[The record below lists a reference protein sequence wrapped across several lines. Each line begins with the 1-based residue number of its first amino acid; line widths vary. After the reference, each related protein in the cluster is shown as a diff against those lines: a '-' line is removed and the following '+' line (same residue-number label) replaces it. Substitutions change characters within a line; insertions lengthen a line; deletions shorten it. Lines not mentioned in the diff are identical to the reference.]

1 MTALAATETIRVL
14 LVEDDEDDYVLTRD
28 LLADTQGIS
37 FELDW
42 VSDGRLALEQIC
54 EGGHD
59 VCLLDY
65 RLGAQTGIDV
75 LREAISQGCGMPVI
89 LLTGQGD
96 KETDLEAMRAGAH
109 DYLVKGQIN
118 SALLDR
124 AIRYA
129 IQKQRTQDERLRR
142 AREEAA
148 RAEAEAANRAKDDF
162 IAMVS
167 HELRNPLGAILNSV
181 RILRGGTLQGEHVT
195 RALDVIDRNTRR
207 QVQLVD
213 DLLDVARIVN
223 GTLRITHATVDLREA
238 IDAAIEVVQFAVD
251 EKKIRLVTDLDVN
264 PIRVSGDADRLQQ
277 VVWNLLTNAVKFS
290 LPGGLVSVRLG
301 RDGEHAVL
309 VVADTGKGI
318 APELLPY
325 IFDRF
330 RQAEGAVATRTGG
343 LGLGLAIVRH
353 LVEAHGGT
361 VHAES
366 EGDARGATFTV
377 RLPLGGME

>member
-1 MTALAATETIRVL
+1 MTALVATETIKVL
-14 LVEDDEDDYVLTRD
+14 LVEDDEDDYVLTRE
-28 LLADTQGIS
+28 LLAESQGIT
-37 FELDW
+37 FVLDW
-42 VSDGRLALEQIC
+42 VSDGRVALEQIC
-54 EGGHD
+54 EGRHD

-65 RLGAQTGIDV
+65 RLGARTGIEV
-75 LREAISQGCGMPVI
+75 LREAISQGCAMPVI

-129 IQKQRTQDERLRR
+129 IQKQRTQDEQLRR

-181 RILRGGTLQGEHVT
+181 RLLRGGTLQGEHVG

-223 GTLRITHATVDLREA
+223 GTLRITSATVDLREA

-251 EKKIRLVTDLDVN
+251 EKRIRLVTDLDVD

-277 VVWNLLTNAVKFS
+277 VVWNLLSNAVKFS
-290 LPGGLVSVRLG
+290 LPGGLVSVRMW
-301 RDGEHAVL
+301 RDGAHAVL
-309 VVADTGKGI
+309 VIADTGKGI

-325 IFDRF
+325 VFDRF

-366 EGDARGATFTV
+366 DGDARGATFTV
-377 RLPLGGME
+377 RLPLSESP